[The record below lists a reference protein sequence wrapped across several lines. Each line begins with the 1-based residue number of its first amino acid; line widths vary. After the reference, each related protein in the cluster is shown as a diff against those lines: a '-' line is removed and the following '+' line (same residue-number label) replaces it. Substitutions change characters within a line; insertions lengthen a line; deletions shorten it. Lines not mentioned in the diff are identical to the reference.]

1 MKLPRIV
8 FLRADL
14 KGVEKQL
21 DRIAH
26 ALEIVVGI
34 APAVPPADD
43 DLAATVAYSTPA
55 DLLREEFAK
64 AYMSAEERER
74 D

>member
-26 ALEIVVGI
+26 ALEIAVGI
-34 APAVPPADD
+34 APTPPPLDEPGPS
-43 DLAATVAYSTPA
+43 VAYSTA
-55 DLLREEFAK
+55 EDLLREEFAK
-64 AYMSAEERER
+64 ASMSAKEGEP